1 MAAVAYIELPRTQQ
15 PPPYTPLDATSPI
28 NDALCVL
35 VYGGAQA
42 RLRGPVVS
50 GIDVR
55 TGQEPL
61 QLVTGSPVIR
71 PHQDGFG
78 PVFAGGGQQYS
89 AGLVGDVGGTGPFT
103 IEVLVRIT
111 SAPVLSGFFG
121 LPPISGDGAGRAI
134 LAYGGGSNKNI
145 FFWGGSADL
154 ASGVD
159 WREDGSLQ
167 HVFVASEGS
176 GQPIWF
182 YRDGAQIASGTTPT
196 LASTGNTSYFVGD
209 AGNGWASSPTGA
221 IVKAAHYRRALTPG
235 EVRLLTDDPWANF
248 ESLRLPIS
256 FTASAPSA
264 PTLTAASAVNITG
277 TSFRPRVT
285 FTR

>member
-1 MAAVAYIELPRTQQ
+1 MAAVAYIELPRTQ
-15 PPPYTPLDATSPI
+15 PPSPYTPLDATNPI
-28 NDALCVL
+28 NADLCIL
-35 VYGGAQA
+35 VYGGARA
-42 RLRGPVVS
+42 NLRGPVVS
-50 GIDVR
+50 GLEVR

-61 QLVTGSPVIR
+61 QLVAGSPVIR

-89 AGLVGDVGGTGPFT
+89 AGFVGDVGGTGPFT

-111 SAPVLSGFFG
+111 SAPALSGFFG
-121 LPPISGDGAGRAI
+121 LSNSSGDGTARAV
-134 LAYGGGSNKNI
+134 LAYGGGANKNI
-145 FFWGGSADL
+145 FFWGGSADF

-176 GQPIWF
+176 GQPLWF
-182 YRDGAQIASGTTPT
+182 YRDGALIASGTTPT
-196 LASTGNTSYFVGD
+196 LANTGNTPYFVGD
-209 AGNGWASSPTGA
+209 AGAGWASSPTGA

-264 PTLTAASAVNITG
+264 PTLTAASAVNITS
-277 TSFRPRVT
+277 TYATPRVT
-285 FTR
+285 FSR